1 MPQAVDS
8 MRAAFPFVGWPA
20 FLPPPSPSVRFVALE
35 SVLVSRGMVAERVTP
50 AESAFQSSEADLIAR
65 LRAGDE
71 DAFASLVRTN
81 GGRLLASARRFFANR
96 DDAHEV
102 VQDAFLS
109 AYRALDSFKGQALLS
124 TWLHR
129 ILVNCC
135 LMKLRSRRRRPEE
148 SLEGLLPV
156 FSEGGQEVSPSLP
169 WKPFED
175 ELARRQ
181 ACALVRTLIQQLPE
195 THRAVL
201 LLRDIEERDTA
212 ETADLLGISENAV
225 KIRLHRARQ
234 ALRSLLDPHRK
245 GLLS

>member
-1 MPQAVDS
+1 MPQTVDS
-8 MRAAFPFVGWPA
+8 VRAASPLVGWPA
-20 FLPPPSPSVRFVALE
+20 FLPAPSPSVRFVARE
-35 SVLVSRGMVAERVTP
+35 PVLVSRGMVAERLAP
-50 AESAFQSSEADLIAR
+50 EASAFQLSEAHQIAR
-65 LRAGDE
+65 LRTGDE

-81 GGRLLASARRFFANR
+81 GGRLLATARRFFANEG
-96 DDAHEV
+96 DAHDA
-102 VQDAFLS
+102 VQDTFLS
-109 AYRALDSFKGQALLS
+109 AYQALDSFKGQALLS

-135 LMKLRSRRRRPEE
+135 LVKLRSRRRRPEE

-181 ACALVRTLIQQLPE
+181 ACALVRNLIQQLPE

-245 GLLS
+245 GLQS